1 MKLRLWP
8 FFLASLLSGLILDS
22 AFAADKVIIISPH
35 RKSIQ
40 EEFVPKF
47 KQHYKAKYKADID
60 VEWIDQG
67 GTSDDVRFVS
77 SKFANNPKTSG
88 IDVFWGGGASAF
100 VDLAKDT
107 FLAEYKLSAELK
119 KQLPEKIAG
128 VAMYDASQTWYGS
141 AASSFG
147 IFTNKKL
154 LKIQRSEA
162 PKIWADLA
170 NARYEDQI
178 SATDPRHS
186 GGATMMNSII
196 LQGYGWDK
204 GWEIL
209 GGMAANVRRFTHS
222 SSDPIKAVVSGDV
235 SLAPTIDFY
244 AAAKIGDLGTDNL
257 GFVLPSDY
265 SILDPDP
272 VAILKGAP
280 NRQAAERFVDFVLSA
295 EAQKLLV
302 LPKGQEGGPT
312 KDTLGRM
319 AVNRETYNQVQM
331 KAISANPLMF
341 KTSFTV
347 DTTKSSK
354 LKNILNDLVGAIH
367 IDIQNELKSAVKN
380 LRKKGAKPSEISA
393 LLKPPMSEKE
403 ALALADK
410 WDDDVLRNKTIN
422 IWINEYKSRYIAASK

>member
-1 MKLRLWP
+1 MKLKLWP
-8 FFLASLLSGLILDS
+8 FFLASLLSGMILDS

-77 SKFANNPKTSG
+77 SKFASNPKTSG

-162 PKIWADLA
+162 PKTWADLA

-380 LRKKGAKPSEISA
+380 LRKKGAKPTEISA

-403 ALALADK
+403 ALALAEK

-422 IWINEYKSRYIAASK
+422 IWINDYKSRYIAASK

>member
-280 NRQAAERFVDFVLSA
+280 NRQAAERFLDFVLSA

>member
-1 MKLRLWP
+1 MKLKLGT
-8 FFLASLLSGLILDS
+8 FLFATLLSGLAFEA
-22 AFAADKVIIISPH
+22 AFAGDKVIIISPH

-47 KQHYKAKYKADID
+47 KEYYKAKYKADVE

-67 GTSDDVRFVS
+67 GTSDDIRFVS
-77 SKFANNPKTSG
+77 SKFSTNPKTSG
-88 IDVFWGGGASAF
+88 IDIFWGGGASAF

-107 FLAEYKLSAELK
+107 FLAEYKLPADLK

-128 VAMYDASQTWYGS
+128 VAMYDATQTWYGS

-154 LKIQRSEA
+154 LKIQRTEA

-170 NARYEDQI
+170 NPKFEDQI

-186 GGATMMNSII
+186 GGAAIMNTII

-209 GGMAANVRRFTHS
+209 GNMAANVRKFTHS

-244 AAAKIGDLGTDNL
+244 AAAKIGDLGAENL
-257 GFVLPSDY
+257 GFVLPTDFSV
-265 SILDPDP
+265 LDPDP

-280 NRQAAERFVDFVLSA
+280 NRKVAERFMEFVLSA
-295 EAQKLLV
+295 DAQKLLV
-302 LPKGQEGGPT
+302 LPKGQAGGPV

-319 AVNRETYNQVQM
+319 AVNKDTYNQVQL
-331 KAISANPLMF
+331 KSISANPLMF
-341 KTSFTV
+341 KTSFTL
-347 DTTKSSK
+347 DAQKAAK
-354 LKNILNDLVGAIH
+354 LKNILNDLIGAIH
-367 IDIQNELKSAVKN
+367 IDIQNELKTAVKN
-380 LRKKGAKPSEISA
+380 LRKKGAKPAEISA

-410 WDDDVLRNKTIN
+410 WDDDVFRNKTIN
-422 IWINEYKSRYIAASK
+422 TWINDYKSRYIAASK